1 MSAILGTYNFDLW
14 NGPAPPAVKSVV
26 DLIYRPG
33 QAVAAAKILP
43 SQSTESGFEGVA
55 FVPWGTYGAY
65 ANAHAYADSYRSLIG
80 TVVTLTYGGVSY
92 GSVLV
97 RDVTVVAV
105 EQIVSVAGIH
115 PDATSY
121 AYSPGARVTSRWNLV
136 RLA

>member
-55 FVPWGTYGAY
+55 FAPVPIEPQRSSYLYRNVPTVTFAVSPKRKMLKSHNVLNAY
-65 ANAHAYADSYRSLIG
+65 QFAAAIL
-80 TVVTLTYGGVSY
+80 
-92 GSVLV
+92 
-97 RDVTVVAV
+97 
-105 EQIVSVAGIH
+105 
-115 PDATSY
+115 P
-121 AYSPGARVTSRWNLV
+121 
-136 RLA
+136 